1 MNGLLDFL
9 ANSYTSYH
17 AAERAAALLKSNGF
31 TPLYE
36 GEAWSLKRGGKYYT
50 VRNGGSLI
58 AFTLGEGNSFKII
71 ASHTD
76 SPCFKLKENPAM
88 QDAFTKLN
96 AETYGGGLWYT
107 FFDRPLKIAGRVVS
121 EEDGKLCAR
130 IFTSDYAV
138 CIPSLAVHMNRDA
151 NEKFSPD
158 LQKETLPLFAL
169 GRTNFTLPDNV
180 LSYDLFAAPAQE
192 PFCYG
197 ANGEFVCAPRVD
209 NLASVFSSL
218 VALCEDG
225 HGGICVAACLD
236 NEEIGSRTR
245 QGAGSDFLQSVLRRI
260 SRALGF
266 ETEYAETLSSSFL
279 ISLDNAH
286 SLHPNYPEKCDPTN
300 RAVMGGG
307 VAIKNHAGGAYTS
320 DAFTTAIVKQIFR
333 NAGVK
338 YQSFYN
344 RSDMRSGGTLGS
356 ISFTQVSVPSVDLGL
371 PQLAMHSAMETFC
384 KADYTELERGLKAFY
399 QSSIILENDAAIIQ

>member
-9 ANSYTSYH
+9 KNSFTCYH
-17 AAERAAALLKSNGF
+17 ATENAAKLLTQQGF
-31 TPLYE
+31 VCLSE
-36 GEAWSLKRGGKYYT
+36 GESWKLKRGGKYF
-50 VRNGGSLI
+50 VLRNGGSLI

-96 AETYGGGLWYT
+96 VETYGGGLWYT
-107 FFDRPLKIAGRVVS
+107 FFDRPLKIAGRIVA
-121 EEDGKLCAR
+121 EENGVITAKTYA
-130 IFTSDYAV
+130 SDYLVA
-138 CIPSLAVHMNRDA
+138 IPSLAVHMNRDA

-158 LQKETLPLFAL
+158 LQKETLPLYALGKTDFAL
-169 GRTNFTLPDNV
+169 PENV
-180 LSYDLFAAPAQE
+180 LSYDLFAVPAQE
-192 PFCYG
+192 PFEYG
-197 ANGEFVCAPRVD
+197 ASGEFVCAPRVD
-209 NLASVFSSL
+209 NLTSVFSSL
-218 VALCEDG
+218 TALCAEG
-225 HGGICVAACLD
+225 NGGICVAACLD

-245 QGAGSDFLQSVLRRI
+245 QGAGSDFLKSVLLRI

-266 ETEYAETLSSSFL
+266 ESEYPEALASSFL

-300 RAVMGGG
+300 RAVLGGG

-320 DAFTTAIVKQIFR
+320 DAFSSAVLKQILR
-333 NAGVK
+333 AAGVK

-344 RSDMRSGGTLGS
+344 RSDMRSGSTLGA
-356 ISFTQVSVPSVDLGL
+356 ISFAQVSVPSVDLGL

-384 KADYTELERGLKAFY
+384 KSDYAELERALKAFY
-399 QSSIILENDAAIIQ
+399 QSEITIKNGTATVR